1 MGRTRLFA
9 ALLAALL
16 GAACVAE
23 SDDAEWTGP
32 RGLADGALR
41 IAGPWD
47 PPAGTRAIAATQY
60 VPVVDPPT
68 VSPLGRCTSTNA
80 FDCSCTHPACTSAL
94 PGTRE
99 LDAYLRRRFPYL
111 TSGGL
116 YCCRQNSA
124 TTSVPVLSVHA
135 IGRAIDLMV
144 PMEAGDADNG
154 LGDPVA
160 NWLVENAEFIGV
172 QRVIWDRAY
181 WNGGRG
187 FGLLSSAS
195 LPHTNH
201 IHIELSVDG
210 AARRTPFF
218 TSGAST
224 GTCSARCEGS
234 RLVNGDCSTVE
245 CAATGA
251 ACLTGPPRC
260 GEPPPPEPS
269 EAARNGAA
277 ALPGVVPV
285 GTPTRVSFPA
295 PRRLFDTR
303 TDAAST
309 GLRRGDGST
318 TGPLTATGQNVF
330 AAWTGLGL
338 PEDASGAWLNLAII
352 GGDTP
357 GFQTVY
363 PAGTARPDTSS
374 VNLSPGLVRA
384 NGVPTTF
391 GSGGGVVIATN
402 TPVHAIA
409 DLTAAFS
416 PSGAGLTTT
425 GPRRVLD
432 TRSSD
437 SPLQPGTTRVVD
449 VGAPA
454 GATGVVATVSII
466 GDERPGF
473 VTAYPC
479 GGAAPDVSTVNHP
492 AGGVSA
498 NTVIS
503 ALADDGTLCLSSLS
517 EVHAIVDVSGFIGP
531 DGDLEYQ
538 PVVPRRLL
546 DTRSDGSLWVGRL
559 GARQSVRLPIQD
571 LPGMPADVWAVAA
584 NLVSASQDGPGFLT
598 AYPCGGVVPNTS
610 ALNFPPTLDAVA
622 AVTVMPVS
630 ADGEL
635 CVFASGRT
643 HLIVDLLGVWVHGED
658 AAPDPDP
665 TEPDPGD
672 EGDDLPPETG
682 EGDPGAERG
691 SDAGGP
697 ADMRP
702 DGGSGAGDAGSDQ
715 GTDAPPGDA
724 SPGDSDLA
732 DVDRDAAGPSP
743 DAPAEVGLPELVAE
757 ADGDGAGGPVS
768 QDPLVLVDAEGCG
781 CGFARPGAPARRPGG
796 AALLLLGVCALA
808 AARRRRRQAAG
819 AGPSWRART

>member
-1 MGRTRLFA
+1 MGRTYLFAALFA
-9 ALLAALL
+9 ALL
-16 GAACVAE
+16 GTACVAE
-23 SDDAEWTGP
+23 SADHEGGSP
-32 RGLADGALR
+32 RALVEGGLR
-41 IAGPWD
+41 VAGPWD
-47 PPAGTRAIAATQY
+47 PPSGTRAIAATQY
-60 VPVVDPPT
+60 VPVVDPPA
-68 VSPLGRCTSTNA
+68 VSPLGRCTSSNA

-94 PGTRE
+94 PGTRD
-99 LDAYLRRRFPYL
+99 LDTYLRRRFPYL
-111 TSGGL
+111 SSGGL

-160 NWLVENAEFIGV
+160 NWLVENAEFIGI

-201 IHIELSVDG
+201 IHVELSLDG

-224 GTCSARCEGS
+224 GTCSARCEGT
-234 RLVNGDCSTVE
+234 RLVNADCSTVE
-245 CAATGA
+245 CAA
-251 ACLTGPPRC
+251 CLSGPPRC

-269 EAARNGAA
+269 QAARNDAA
-277 ALPGVVPV
+277 TLPAVTPV
-285 GTPTRVSFPA
+285 GAPSRLTFVG

-303 TDAAST
+303 NDAASA

-318 TGPLTATGQNVF
+318 SGPLAASGDNVF
-330 AAWTGLGL
+330 AAWSGIGL
-338 PEDASGAWLNLAII
+338 PANATGAWLNLAII
-352 GGDTP
+352 GADTP

-363 PAGTARPDTSS
+363 PAGTTRPETSS

-384 NGVPTTF
+384 NGVPAVF

-409 DLTAAFS
+409 DLTAAFA
-416 PSGAGLTTT
+416 PTGGGLTTT

-437 SPLQPGTTRVVD
+437 SPLEPGTPRAVD

-466 GDERPGF
+466 GDDLSGF

-479 GGAAPDVSTVNHP
+479 GGPVPDVSTVNHP
-492 AGGVSA
+492 AGGVAA

-503 ALADDGTLCLSSLS
+503 AIGTDGTLCLASLR

-531 DGDLEYQ
+531 DGALEYQ
-538 PVVPRRLL
+538 PITPRRLL
-546 DTRSDGSLWVGRL
+546 DTRSATSLWVGRL
-559 GARQSVRLPIQD
+559 GASQVVRLPIHD
-571 LPGMPADVWAVAA
+571 LPGMPADVWAVTA
-584 NLVSASQDGPGFLT
+584 NLVSTSQDRPGFLT
-598 AYPCGGVVPNTS
+598 AYPCGGAVPNTS
-610 ALNFPPTLDAVA
+610 SLNFPPTLDAVA

-630 ADGEL
+630 AEGEL

-643 HLIVDLLGVWVHGED
+643 HLIVDLLGVWVHADDE
-658 AAPDPDP
+658 APDPDP

-672 EGDDLPPETG
+672 EGDDLPPESG
-682 EGDPGAERG
+682 EGDPGAEDG
-691 SDAGGP
+691 ADAGPGP
-697 ADMRP
+697 GD
-702 DGGSGAGDAGSDQ
+702 AGDAGSAA
-715 GTDAPPGDA
+715 DADRGRDALRDGPDPGDA
-724 SPGDSDLA
+724 QNSDAVSDAAVPAPDALADLA
-732 DVDRDAAGPSP
+732 LP
-743 DAPAEVGLPELVAE
+743 EVGSE
-757 ADGDGAGGPVS
+757 ADGAASPGTAN
-768 QDPLVLVDAEGCG
+768 QDPRVLVDADGCG
-781 CGFARPGAPARRPGG
+781 CSLATVGPVQRHRGD
-796 AALLLLGVCALA
+796 AAVLLLGVCALLLS
-808 AARRRRRQAAG
+808 RRRRAQVVT
-819 AGPSWRART
+819 ARSRT